1 MSNTDIWTKENC
13 KMKVSGDGTVMYL
26 SRRSSILLFKKNIL
40 STFEKNITAKKHAE
54 NMKTFQIEKKHEK
67 KKHETHAKLHL
78 HAWSLLCFPSKL

>member
-1 MSNTDIWTKENC
+1 
-13 KMKVSGDGTVMYL
+13 MKVSGDGTVMYL

-67 KKHETHAKLHL
+67 KNMKHMPSYIHMPGV
-78 HAWSLLCFPSKL
+78 CFAFLQNCK